1 MYKIDDEFRPR
12 GRVFMKATRESQQ
25 QQQHQSST
33 TTTTSER
40 GEPIGSNVI
49 SVPIRKSS
57 LKKGPPITT
66 NLDDRRI
73 QFQHEVKHE
82 KTIEALITEYPPGDD
97 YRPPGTRSYSSDRQS
112 RYEHHTSTSPQR
124 LTAAIPAA
132 SSLNDVSREV
142 MHYSTNNSTNNGY
155 DVTDNVHQSMQAITR
170 NKRSSTE
177 TLGNSFESKKLSQRA
192 TDGHRRITTHI
203 VRKMTTMSRAEEN
216 AQTQDLVHT
225 TQTNNTEIGY
235 MTTQAIESKVW
246 HLMIHLIFYSL
257 RKREKPPPLLPKKT
271 RFQKKTQIYKSETTW
286 KEMIF
291 FLTKQTPLILIFF
304 AHQSVQSIH
313 NISSFRFLFFIIFIT
328 RFIFLHHTRI

>member
-33 TTTTSER
+33 TTTTSTDR
-40 GEPIGSNVI
+40 EPGVNVI

-66 NLDDRRI
+66 SLDDRRI
-73 QFQHEVKHE
+73 QFQHETKHE

-124 LTAAIPAA
+124 ITAAAAATAIPSA

-142 MHYSTNNSTNNGY
+142 MHYTTNNSTNNGY
-155 DVTDNVHQSMQAITR
+155 DVTDNVQQSMQAITR

-177 TLGNSFESKKLSQRA
+177 VLGSSFESKKHSQRA

-216 AQTQDLVHT
+216 AQTQDLMHT
-225 TQTNNTEIGY
+225 SQNNTTEIGY
-235 MTTQAIESKVW
+235 MTTQAIESKESKVC
-246 HLMIHLIFYSL
+246 
-257 RKREKPPPLLPKKT
+257 T
-271 RFQKKTQIYKSETTW
+271 
-286 KEMIF
+286 
-291 FLTKQTPLILIFF
+291 
-304 AHQSVQSIH
+304 
-313 NISSFRFLFFIIFIT
+313 
-328 RFIFLHHTRI
+328 

>member
-25 QQQHQSST
+25 QQQHQTST
-33 TTTTSER
+33 TTTTSTDR
-40 GEPIGSNVI
+40 EPGVNVI

-66 NLDDRRI
+66 SLDDRRI
-73 QFQHEVKHE
+73 QFQHETKHE

-97 YRPPGTRSYSSDRQS
+97 YRPPGQRSYSSDR

-124 LTAAIPAA
+124 ITAIPSA

-142 MHYSTNNSTNNGY
+142 MHYTTNNSTNNGY
-155 DVTDNVHQSMQAITR
+155 DVTDNVQQSMQAITR

-177 TLGNSFESKKLSQRA
+177 VLGSSFESKKHSQRA

-216 AQTQDLVHT
+216 AQTQDLMHT
-225 TQTNNTEIGY
+225 SQNNSTEIGY
-235 MTTQAIESKVW
+235 MTTQAIESKESKVC
-246 HLMIHLIFYSL
+246 I
-257 RKREKPPPLLPKKT
+257 
-271 RFQKKTQIYKSETTW
+271 
-286 KEMIF
+286 
-291 FLTKQTPLILIFF
+291 
-304 AHQSVQSIH
+304 
-313 NISSFRFLFFIIFIT
+313 
-328 RFIFLHHTRI
+328 